1 MTATVLL
8 WPKHK
13 MTSYD
18 TLGGCLVCQAWEGE
32 MPQDCP
38 GRKMTTEEK
47 EAVMCGELDFFRR
60 EGWSTFTRAKRIRVR
75 LYCEEGRPL

>member
-1 MTATVLL
+1 
-8 WPKHK
+8 
-13 MTSYD
+13 
-18 TLGGCLVCQAWEGE
+18 
-32 MPQDCP
+32 
-38 GRKMTTEEK
+38 MTTEEK